1 MIEPHTSAD
10 ARDMHQLNLFEAER
24 AAPPPRPPNIPYIRK
39 NLNRILATARAAQI
53 MPWNPTNQRHWE
65 SFFPELAA
73 MLPPEEG
80 AAMCEAFA
88 AELVRLRTA

>member
-1 MIEPHTSAD
+1 MIERLSPVE

-24 AAPPPRPPNIPYIRK
+24 AAPAPPPPNIPYIRK
-39 NLNRILATARAAQI
+39 NLNRVLATARAAQI

-73 MLPPEEG
+73 LLPSDEG
-80 AAMCEAFA
+80 AAMCGAFA
-88 AELVRLRTA
+88 AELARLRTA